1 MDRKLMAAVV
11 SSRAWTDLN
20 ESVAAFDNVELLS
33 PLQNMEDLKKAA
45 SRSLLDIVF
54 IDIEEFN
61 PSLNGNGVNF
71 DKLGL
76 YAVFISRQ
84 NDPILMK
91 AAMRA
96 GGRDFIAG
104 QVGKEEIGDLLNR
117 ANEGRKIEVDSH
129 GKKSEEPET
138 GGAPGKVVTF
148 FSTKGG
154 AGKSALAV
162 NYAISLAQRENCR
175 VCLLDLDLQFG
186 DLALIMNLK
195 PRASI
200 SDLIASGSKIEDEID
215 SYLLKRDENVFL
227 LASPQ
232 KPEESELVTG
242 EHVKAIVEALT
253 DRFKYIIIDTAASF
267 HDVSLAALDKSD
279 VIHIVL
285 TPIILAVKDLKGML
299 DVMTRS
305 LEYPPEKIKVILNR
319 SDSQSGISG
328 NDIEKLCKR
337 KMDYSIPSDGNVVV
351 PSINTGIPAV
361 ISYPRSKFSK
371 AVRKMAEDAGET
383 APVAVA
389 KTSIF
394 SFLKIGNAKNKKTL
408 IKNLES

>member
-1 MDRKLMAAVV
+1 MDRKIMAAVV

-138 GGAPGKVVTF
+138 DGAPGKVVTF

-253 DRFKYIIIDTAASF
+253 YRFKYIIIDTAASF

-371 AVRKMAEDAGET
+371 AVRNMAEDAGET
-383 APVAVA
+383 APVAAA

-394 SFLKIGNAKNKKTL
+394 SFLKIGNAKNKKIL

>member
-1 MDRKLMAAVV
+1 MDKKLMAAVV

-33 PLQNMEDLKKAA
+33 PLQNIEDLKKAA

-61 PSLNGNGVNF
+61 PSLNGNGLNF

-117 ANEGRKIEVDSH
+117 ANDGRKLELDSH
-129 GKKSEEPET
+129 EKKSGELDT
-138 GGAPGKVVTF
+138 GGTPGKVVTF

-200 SDLIASGSKIEDEID
+200 ADLIASGSKIEDEID
-215 SYLLKRDENVFL
+215 SYLFKRDENVFL

-383 APVAVA
+383 APVAAA
-389 KTSIF
+389 KASFF